1 MVVLYSTEQYYPL
14 QAGRATA
21 DYNLTYALA
30 QAGHVVY
37 VITNNTYGPL
47 QLKREGGISIVSS
60 GSIRREAIEIAPR
73 LFVIEMDI
81 YYKEGWKGEVA
92 LYQDFVHHFECDLF
106 IASGIWAWTSD
117 LTFDLLPVCSA
128 KKKILRSHGEY
139 ALIYGGPKGFVQ
151 HLKLWAKKILYS
163 AERYRLNAY
172 VPLLRAKLKQCLK
185 DYDRVFFLHKRSHGY
200 EYLRPYCPNIDVLP
214 NGVFEKDIC
223 PPKTLPKSY
232 LCPQHNTTQHN
243 TTQHNTTHNLLENWG
258 DGPYVLNVSSYYKEK
273 GQDAVLEAYYRSEA
287 DIPLVFVGF
296 LNAGDTLDSL
306 KTLKTQLDHTY
317 GTREVHFLYQLPRE
331 QVLEIFKK
339 ATLFLH
345 ASHEEGFPMVILES
359 MQFGIPFICTDVGNV
374 RDLCAEL
381 IINSPLEMATK
392 INALLGSPDYYNQMS
407 QELHYT
413 IKEYTYEKIV
423 GKVESVIQD

>member
-37 VITNNTYGPL
+37 VITTNTYGPL

-81 YYKEGWKGEVA
+81 YDKEGWKGEVA
-92 LYQDFVHHFECDLF
+92 LYQDFVHYFECDLF

-139 ALIYGGPKGFVQ
+139 ALMHGGPKGFVQ

-163 AERYRLNAY
+163 PERYRLNAY
-172 VPLLRAKLKQCLK
+172 IPLLRAKLKQCLK

-200 EYLRPYCPNIDVLP
+200 AYFEPYCPNIDVLP

-223 PPKTLPKSY
+223 PPKTLPRSY
-232 LCPQHNTTQHN
+232 LRPQH
-243 TTQHNTTHNLLENWG
+243 TTHNTQSVPNNWG
-258 DGPYVLNVSSYYKEK
+258 DGPYVLNVSSYYREK

-331 QVLEIFKK
+331 QVLEVFKK

-381 IINSPLEMATK
+381 IINNPLEMATK
-392 INALLGSPDYYNQMS
+392 INALLGDPDYYNQMS
-407 QELHYT
+407 QEMHHT
-413 IKEYTYEKIV
+413 VKEYTYEKII
-423 GKVESVIQD
+423 GKIESVIQD

>member
-92 LYQDFVHHFECDLF
+92 LYQDFVRYFECDLF

-232 LCPQHNTTQHN
+232 LCPQHN